1 MLERIGCSGT
11 PNRREAAASIKG
23 SEQGWSRELLQMAQA
38 EESAMDRAVRR
49 PLDKQKS
56 VFSNHGEVS
65 FADQPLL
72 ETPQGP
78 QPGTD
83 NENPSVADEEIAEKS
98 VGSRPHSDV
107 TAFHDP
113 SGDEE

>member
-1 MLERIGCSGT
+1 
-11 PNRREAAASIKG
+11 
-23 SEQGWSRELLQMAQA
+23 
-38 EESAMDRAVRR
+38 MDRAVRR

-56 VFSNHGEVS
+56 EFSNQGEVS

-72 ETPQGP
+72 ETPQGR
-78 QPGTD
+78 QPGTH

-98 VGSRPHSDV
+98 IGSRPQSDV

-113 SGDEE
+113 SGDEETIDGLNEADEAIRAAVEDRVPADDREEDVPVFDRGREPD